1 MFKKILVGYDGSE
14 GASIALKKAI
24 EISKFFGAEL
34 FILAVGRIPEYAQ
47 TISEVEETKE
57 IASKYYGKILNEA
70 EELARKEGIPA
81 KTLLKFG
88 KPEEI
93 IVSTADELKVDLI
106 VLGPSRYSYLRR
118 RILGSTAEKV
128 VEHASCSVLIAK

>member
-1 MFKKILVGYDGSE
+1 
-14 GASIALKKAI
+14 
-24 EISKFFGAEL
+24 
-34 FILAVGRIPEYAQ
+34 
-47 TISEVEETKE
+47 
-57 IASKYYGKILNEA
+57 SKYYGKILNEA